1 MYMYIYFF
9 CIVRNSLSV
18 QIRSIIID
26 KGKRFEKK
34 MYIKFANTDGIVYDP
49 EYTNLQ
55 SGSIGDMLLLDDG
68 IIIYDRLP
76 NQQSTQL
83 IINVLIDTLRYILQ
97 KVYSLQTDVVDIYLP
112 RMSMDMNKE
121 AKIQNKLLQMTT
133 ILDYNPYSCISKINN
148 TQQIRNFNV
157 NLIHV

>member
-1 MYMYIYFF
+1 
-9 CIVRNSLSV
+9 
-18 QIRSIIID
+18 
-26 KGKRFEKK
+26 

-97 KVYSLQTDVVDIYLP
+97 KVYSLQTDVIDIYLP

-148 TQQIRNFNV
+148 TQQIRNFNI